1 MNRREF
7 LRTAGLVGGAV
18 IGGPTLLGF
27 GKTSTPT
34 ARAASRAA
42 VLAGGQIPGD
52 SVLNHPASECPV
64 DTVVVLTMENRSFDH
79 YFGHLATDRTYMEE
93 GRRAWGKDFALNGSI
108 DVHYRDV
115 AGEKISTT
123 HIHRLGDE
131 PNPFRGCLHN
141 DPGHGW
147 GASRRQRDNGF
158 LGAGTGNDRFAISY
172 YLSEDIPVQSSLARR
187 FTIMDR
193 HHSALLGPTW
203 PNRQYLYSAQAE
215 GYKTSP
221 KPLDVG
227 AYSAPTI
234 FDRLNAAGVPVGEY
248 FINVPVAALWGT
260 RLNPNIRSLDQFF
273 YDAPRGELPA
283 VTYITPG
290 MGTPYRTDDHPQG
303 DITIGQRFI
312 QAIFSTFVRSPQWQR
327 GMFVLTYDEHGGF
340 YDHVKPPVVP
350 DDNASKVDNNNFGQ
364 AGFRV
369 PSVLA
374 SPYARRNYVDHTMYD
389 HTSILRFIEWRFLG
403 APPQGP
409 GREGDRWFLT
419 ARDRNANN
427 YGASLRA
434 DNADPDVDLTTP
446 LDTVPEVMPACDDE
460 QRTRQAGKDNQINS
474 FDVSD
479 RLDGLARQIDPDGS
493 TFTPWLKATDVRGL
507 PSPPDDRPR

>member
-18 IGGPTLLGF
+18 IGGPGLLGF
-27 GKTSTPT
+27 GSTAGAST
-34 ARAASRAA
+34 RAASRSPI
-42 VLAGGQIPGD
+42 LAGAQIPGD
-52 SVLNHPASECPV
+52 SVLNHPAAECPV
-64 DTVVVLTMENRSFDH
+64 DTVIVLTMENRSFDH
-79 YFGHLATDRTYMEE
+79 YFGHLATDQAYLDA
-93 GRRAWGKDFALNGSI
+93 GRRAYGKEFAVNGTI
-108 DVHYRDV
+108 DIHFRDV
-115 AGEKISTT
+115 AGAKVPTT
-123 HIHRLGDE
+123 HIRELGDE

-147 GASRRQRDNGF
+147 GASRKQRDNGF
-158 LGAGTGNDRFAISY
+158 LGPGTGNDRFAIGY
-172 YLSEDIPVQSSLARR
+172 YLGEDIPVQSSLARR
-187 FTIMDR
+187 FTVMDR
-193 HHSALLGPTW
+193 HHAALLGPTW

-234 FDRLNAAGVPVGEY
+234 FDRLNTAGVPVAEY

-260 RLNPNIRSLDQFF
+260 RLNPNIRSLDQYFL
-273 YDAPRGELPA
+273 DAPRGELPA
-283 VTYITPG
+283 VTFITPG
-290 MGTPYRTDDHPQG
+290 MGTSFRTDDHPQG
-303 DITIGQRFI
+303 DITLGQRFI

-350 DDNASKVDNNNFGQ
+350 DSNASKRDGDNFGQ

-374 SPYARRNYVDHTMYD
+374 SPYARTNYVDHTLYD
-389 HTSILRFIEWRFLG
+389 HTSILRFLEWRFLG

-409 GREGDRWFLT
+409 GRDGDKWFLT
-419 ARDRNANN
+419 ERDRNANN

-434 DNADPDVDLTTP
+434 DNPDPEVDLETP
-446 LDTVPEVMPACDDE
+446 LLGIPPTSRGCDDE

-479 RLDGLARQIDPDGS
+479 RLEGLAQQVDPDGS
-493 TFTPWLKATDVRGL
+493 TFTPWLRQTDVRGL
-507 PSPPDDRPR
+507 PTVPDDRPR

>member
-18 IGGPTLLGF
+18 IGGPSLLGF
-27 GKTSTPT
+27 RSPSSAVT
-34 ARAASRAA
+34 RAASRAA
-42 VLAGGQIPGD
+42 VPGDVEIPAD
-52 SVLNHPASECPV
+52 SVLNHPARECPV
-64 DTVVVLTMENRSFDH
+64 DTVVVLMMENRSFDH
-79 YFGHLATDRTYMEE
+79 YFGHLATDDAYLEE
-93 GRRAWGKDFALNGSI
+93 GRRAHGKDFAINGRI
-108 DVHYRDV
+108 DLHYRNV
-115 AGEKISTT
+115 AGTQVPTT
-123 HIHRLGDE
+123 HVQKLGDE
-131 PNPFRGCLHN
+131 PNPFRGCQHN

-158 LGAGTGNDRFAISY
+158 LGAGTGNDRFATSY
-172 YLSEDIPVQSSLARR
+172 FLSEDIPVQSSLARR
-187 FTIMDR
+187 FTVMDR
-193 HHSALLGPTW
+193 HHASILGPTW

-234 FDRLNAAGVPVGEY
+234 FDKLNGAGVPVAEY
-248 FINVPVAALWGT
+248 FVNVPSAALWGT
-260 RLNPNIRSLDQFF
+260 RMNPNIRSLDQFF
-273 YDAPRGELPA
+273 FDAAQGRLPA
-283 VTYITPG
+283 VTFITPG
-290 MGTPYRTDDHPQG
+290 MGTPFRTDDHPEG

-312 QAIFSTFVRSPQWQR
+312 QAVFSTFVRSPQWQR

-340 YDHVKPPVVP
+340 YDHVKPPVVA
-350 DDNASKVDNNNFGQ
+350 DNDASHRDSDNFGQ

-369 PSVLA
+369 PTVLA

-403 APPQGP
+403 APPRGP
-409 GREGDRWFLT
+409 GRDGDRWFLT

-427 YGASLRA
+427 YGVSLRA
-434 DNADPDVDLTTP
+434 DKPDPEVDLESP
-446 LDTVPEVMPACDDE
+446 LDTIPPVLPDCNGE
-460 QRTRQAGKDNQINS
+460 QRMRQSGKDNQTNP

-479 RLDGLARQIDPDGS
+479 RLEELAREIDPDGS
-493 TFTPWLKATDVRGL
+493 TFTPWIKATDVRGL
-507 PSPPDDRPR
+507 SAPPDDRPR